1 MSSQV
6 RQSRVLDSFP
16 EYFRLAFRLLA
27 GNLTAETDQLIAGSH
42 CLDLSL
48 TPDQQQEADFAS
60 IFHLCAGGGAEGS
73 LEKEFWLFII
83 VLFYMEVL
91 RRKNY
96 FSSLHE
102 DRRKETEDTM
112 SQLLFRIIK
121 VGAWKL

>member
-27 GNLTAETDQLIAGSH
+27 GNLTAEADQLIAGSH

-48 TPDQQQEADFAS
+48 TPDQQEADFAS
-60 IFHLCAGGGAEGS
+60 IFHLCAGGAEGS

-102 DRRKETEDTM
+102 DRRKETEGTM